1 MTVCGVS
8 GVTPRCASPFFD
20 TLVYAY
26 DCHGQPAISQSSLV
40 RGLGLRPACMAADA
54 LRDIRTQRT
63 LAGAALGD
71 GHEQSCPFAW
81 VPLAVND
88 RCT

>member
-1 MTVCGVS
+1 
-8 GVTPRCASPFFD
+8 
-20 TLVYAY
+20 
-26 DCHGQPAISQSSLV
+26 
-40 RGLGLRPACMAADA
+40 MAADA